1 MLTPQQMDHFQ
12 SVLQKQKQELE
23 QTLQNH
29 EHSGQASERDA
40 VGELSA
46 YDNHPGDMGTEL
58 YEREKDLGLVEF
70 WHKQLTDV
78 KHALEKIEAGT
89 YGVCEVS
96 GEPIPLERLEAMPTA
111 TTCIE
116 HTHNK
121 LILGARPIEE
131 ELIEPPFGKYDMDS
145 AIGYDAEDAWQDV
158 ALYGTSE
165 TPSDLERRDSKNF
178 DEMYVD
184 AEEPRGYVED
194 FENFI
199 GTDMYGKNVQVYA
212 TEEHEEYEQMLDDYE
227 ARTFKG
233 ELSSDESS
241 SRP

>member
-12 SVLQKQKQELE
+12 SVLQKQKEELE

-29 EHSGQASERDA
+29 EHLGQASERDA

-89 YGVCEVS
+89 YGICEVS

-131 ELIEPPFGKYDMDS
+131 DLLVNMIWIVLLDMMLKMLGKTLLYMERQKHLLI
-145 AIGYDAEDAWQDV
+145 
-158 ALYGTSE
+158 
-165 TPSDLERRDSKNF
+165 
-178 DEMYVD
+178 
-184 AEEPRGYVED
+184 
-194 FENFI
+194 
-199 GTDMYGKNVQVYA
+199 
-212 TEEHEEYEQMLDDYE
+212 
-227 ARTFKG
+227 
-233 ELSSDESS
+233 
-241 SRP
+241 

>member
-1 MLTPQQMDHFQ
+1 MLTPQQINHFKSMLEQ
-12 SVLQKQKQELE
+12 QQQELE
-23 QTLQNH
+23 QTLHNH
-29 EHSGQASERDA
+29 ENEDRASERES

-46 YDNHPGDMGTEL
+46 YDNHPGDMATEL
-58 YEREKDLGLVEF
+58 YEREKDFGLIEL
-70 WHKQLTDV
+70 WNKQLQDT
-78 KHALEKIEAGT
+78 KHALQKIEAGT

-96 GEPIPLERLEAMPTA
+96 GEEIPLERLEAMPTA

-116 HTHNK
+116 HATNK
-121 LILGARPIEE
+121 LNMSARPIEE
-131 ELIEPPFGKYDMDS
+131 ELIAPPFGKYDMDS
-145 AIGYDAEDAWQDV
+145 AVGYDAEDAWQDV

-199 GTDMYGKNVQVYA
+199 GTDMYGKNPQVYA
-212 TEEHEEYEQMLDDYE
+212 TEEHEEYEQMLDDFE
-227 ARTFKG
+227 ERTYKG

-241 SRP
+241 SKA

>member
-1 MLTPQQMDHFQ
+1 MLTPQQINHFK
-12 SVLQKQKQELE
+12 SILEKQLHEIE
-23 QTLQNH
+23 QTLQSH
-29 EHSGQASERDA
+29 EGEDRASERES

-46 YDNHPGDMGTEL
+46 YDNHPGDMATEL
-58 YEREKDLGLVEF
+58 YEREKDFGLIEF
-70 WHKQLTDV
+70 WHKQLQDT
-78 KHALEKIEAGT
+78 KHALQKIEAGT

-96 GEPIPLERLEAMPTA
+96 GEEIPLERLEAMPTA

-116 HTHNK
+116 HTTNK
-121 LILGARPIEE
+121 LNLSARPVEE
-131 ELIEPPFGKYDMDS
+131 ELVEPPFGKYDMDS
-145 AIGYDAEDAWQDV
+145 AVGYDAEDAWQDV

-199 GTDMYGKNVQVYA
+199 GTDMYGKNPQVYA
-212 TEEHEEYEQMLDDYE
+212 TEEHEEYEQMLDDFEEQTY
-227 ARTFKG
+227 KG
-233 ELSSDESS
+233 ELSPNESS
-241 SRP
+241 SKE

>member
-1 MLTPQQMDHFQ
+1 MLTPQQVNHFK
-12 SVLQKQKQELE
+12 SILEKQQQELE

-29 EHSGQASERDA
+29 ENEDRASERES

-46 YDNHPGDMGTEL
+46 YDNHPGDMATEL
-58 YEREKDLGLVEF
+58 YEREKDFGLIEL
-70 WHKQLTDV
+70 WNKQLQDT
-78 KHALEKIEAGT
+78 KHALQKIEAGT

-96 GEPIPLERLEAMPTA
+96 GKDIPLERLKAMPTA

-116 HTHNK
+116 HTTNK
-121 LILGARPIEE
+121 LNMSARPIEE
-131 ELIEPPFGKYDMDS
+131 ELVEPPFGKYDMDS
-145 AIGYDAEDAWQDV
+145 AVGYDAEDAWQDV

-178 DEMYVD
+178 NEMYVD

-199 GTDMYGKNVQVYA
+199 GTDMYGKNPQVYA
-212 TEEHEEYEQMLDDYE
+212 TEEHEEYEQMLDDFE
-227 ARTFKG
+227 ERTYKG
-233 ELSSDESS
+233 ELSSDESGS
-241 SRP
+241 KA